1 MACGGYTV
9 VAAMVISC
17 GRFLPVNG
25 DGGKKRLHYSC
36 RAASRCDTKIVG
48 CPESHEEDTVQK
60 TNKMGVENVS
70 FNENSNSIKFRN
82 KSEAKIC

>member
-48 CPESHEEDTVQK
+48 CPESRKGTLGRKQTK
-60 TNKMGVENVS
+60 
-70 FNENSNSIKFRN
+70 
-82 KSEAKIC
+82 